1 MSRCILIV
9 LDSLGV
15 GGAADSHLYGDEGSN
30 TLQNIARAVGGI
42 NLPHLE
48 QLGMGNIVDISGVP
62 PVKEPRGCFGRMNE
76 RSPGKDTTTGHW
88 EMTGIILPQPFPLY
102 PDGFPPLIMEA
113 FETAIGRKTL
123 GNKAASGTVIIEEL
137 GREHMATGFPIV
149 YTSADSVF
157 QIAAHEEIIPLEE
170 LYEMCRQA
178 RRIMVG
184 EHGVGRIIA
193 RPFIGEPGSLVRT
206 PNRHDYSL
214 EPPVNLL
221 DLIIQDKQK
230 VVGIGK
236 IKDIFAGRGIS
247 ESHPTRNNDDG
258 IDRIIDILKQEFSG
272 LVFAN
277 LIDFD
282 QLYGHRNDARGYAAA
297 LARFDK
303 RLPQIIEQLK
313 EKDLLII
320 TADHGCDP
328 TVAGTDHTRENVPL
342 LVYGPDFRSGVD
354 LGLRQTFA
362 DAGATIAQHLGISS
376 YDLAGASFYQ
386 DLRRK

>member
-15 GGAADSHLYGDEGSN
+15 GGAADSRLYGDEGSN

-48 QLGMGNIVDISGVP
+48 QLGMGNIVEVSGVP

-221 DLIIQDKQK
+221 DLIIEDKQK